1 MKAIQR
7 RPLVRAAQ
15 GLVLAVG
22 APVGWLLIRMARG
35 HLPMAELSANAS
47 LYAYM
52 LFATMVVFGLFGLLL
67 GEREA
72 RLLRLNKEL
81 EHASVTDALTGLRN
95 ARYFYTRLAE
105 EFAEWQRT
113 GQPLGL
119 VIIDLDHFK
128 RVNDEHGHPVGD
140 AVLVNTARAIASVTR
155 QHETEARV
163 GGEEFALLL
172 PGSNSEQAREVAER
186 ARMAIAEST
195 TQLPAG
201 GVIYVTASAGVAST
215 AELPDATP
223 AWLYRA
229 ADEALYEAKEGGR
242 DRTCVAAL
250 KRSQKIES

>member
-1 MKAIQR
+1 MKTIRR

-15 GLVLAVG
+15 GLLLAAG
-22 APVGWLLIRMARG
+22 APAGWLLIQMARG
-35 HLPMAELSANAS
+35 HHAAAELSANAP

-52 LFATMVVFGLFGLLL
+52 LLATMLVFGLFGLLL

-119 VIIDLDHFK
+119 VIIDIDHFK

-140 AVLVNTARAIASVTR
+140 EVLINTARAIASVTR
-155 QHETEARV
+155 QGETEARV

-172 PGSNSEQAREVAER
+172 PGSDTAQAREAAER
-186 ARMAIAEST
+186 ARAAIARAFT
-195 TQLPAG
+195 KLPSG
-201 GVIYVTASAGVAST
+201 GVVRVTASAGVAST
-215 AELPDATP
+215 ADIPNATP
-223 AWLYRA
+223 ASLYRA
-229 ADEALYEAKEGGR
+229 ADEALYAAKKGGR
-242 DRTCVAAL
+242 DRTCVA
-250 KRSQKIES
+250 ESLSL